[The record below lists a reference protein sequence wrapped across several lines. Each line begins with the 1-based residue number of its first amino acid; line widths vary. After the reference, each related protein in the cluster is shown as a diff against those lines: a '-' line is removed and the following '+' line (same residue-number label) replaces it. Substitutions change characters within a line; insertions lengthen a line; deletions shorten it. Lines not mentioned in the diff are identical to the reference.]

1 MKKVK
6 VVYNACYGG
15 FSLSRKAVE
24 KLIQLGSKEAAAEL
38 ADHDEAFKDYPALAN
53 LGVRLYLD
61 RHDPF
66 LVQVVEELGS
76 EASGDC
82 AHLKIAE
89 LSGNKYIIDEY
100 DGFESVSEPDDI
112 NWIVAE

>member
-6 VVYNACYGG
+6 VVYNACHGG

-24 KLIQLGSKEAAAEL
+24 KLIQLGVEGVAAEL
-38 ADHDEAFKDYPALAN
+38 AVHDEAFKDYPSLGN
-53 LGVRLYLD
+53 QGVRLDLD
-61 RHDPF
+61 RHNPF
-66 LVQVVEELGS
+66 LVQVVEELGA

-82 AHLKIAE
+82 AKLKIAE

-112 NWIVAE
+112 NWVVIE

>member
-15 FSLSRKAVE
+15 FTLSRKAVE
-24 KLIQLGSKEAAAEL
+24 RLIELGAVGVATEL
-38 ADHDEAFKDYPALAN
+38 AEHDEGFKDYPV
-53 LGVRLYLD
+53 LGSRGIRLSLE
-61 RHDPF
+61 RHNPF
-66 LVQVVEELGS
+66 LVQVVDELGS

-82 AHLKIAE
+82 SNLKIAE

-112 NWIVAE
+112 NWIMVE